1 MDILIDIAHEI
12 FIMGLKFNKSS
23 ADGLKQIKDKNY
35 AKKFKS
41 QGLPI
46 TAVGL
51 NVEKL

>member
-1 MDILIDIAHEI
+1 
-12 FIMGLKFNKSS
+12 MGLKFNKSA

-51 NVEKL
+51 NIALGENIQKTK